1 MEYLQ
6 IFFTSIGSLII
17 LFFLTKL
24 LGNKEMS
31 QLSLFDYINGITI
44 GSIAAEMA
52 TALETNFLYPLLA
65 MIIYALAVFLL
76 AILTSKSIKLR
87 RFLSGKSMIL
97 FDNGKIYKGNL
108 KKSKI
113 ELSEMLVQARINGY
127 FDLNDIETAILESNG
142 RLSFLPKSTSRPLTP
157 KDMNLSPET
166 KKLVINII
174 MDGKILSD
182 NLKFS
187 GNNKIWL
194 QRKLKEQGI
203 HRIKDVFLATCDSK
217 NNLTVYRQIYK
228 PLTRD
233 VFE

>member
-1 MEYLQ
+1 MEYLY
-6 IFFTSIGSLII
+6 IFFTSIGSLIS

-31 QLSLFDYINGITI
+31 QLSLFDYVNGITI

-52 TALETNFLYPLLA
+52 TSLEDNFLYPLLA
-65 MIIYALAVFLL
+65 MIIYALSVFFLSLL
-76 AILTSKSIKLR
+76 TTKSVKIR
-87 RFLSGKSMIL
+87 RFLNGKSMLL

-113 ELSEMLVQARINGY
+113 DLSEMLTQARINGY
-127 FDLNDIETAILESNG
+127 FDLNDIQTIVIEANG
-142 RLSFLPKSTSRPLTP
+142 RLSFLPKAFSRPTTT
-157 KDMNLSPET
+157 KDFNLSPEQE
-166 KKLVINII
+166 KLVTNLIL
-174 MDGKILSD
+174 DGKVLND
-182 NLKFS
+182 NLKFT

-203 HRIKDVFLATCDSK
+203 TRVKDVFLATCDSK
-217 NNLTVYRQIYK
+217 NNLTVYKQIYK

-233 VFE
+233 VFQ

>member
-1 MEYLQ
+1 MEYIH
-6 IFFTSIGSLII
+6 IFFTSIGSLIV

-52 TALETNFLYPLLA
+52 TSLENNFLYPLIS
-65 MIIYALAVFLL
+65 MGVYASAVL
-76 AILTSKSIKLR
+76 ILSVLTAKFVKLR
-87 RFLSGKSMIL
+87 RFLTGKSTIL
-97 FDNGKIYKGNL
+97 FDNGKLYRENL

-113 ELSEMLVQARINGY
+113 DVTELLIQSRIHGI
-127 FDLNDIETAILESNG
+127 FDLNDVQTIILEPNG
-142 RLSFLPKSTSRPLTP
+142 KLSFLPKTSARPVTI
-157 KDMNLSPET
+157 KDLNLSTNQE
-166 KKLVINII
+166 KLLVNVV
-174 MDGKILSD
+174 MDGKILND
-182 NLKFS
+182 NLKFT

-203 HRIKDVFLATCDSK
+203 HKIKDVFLATCDY
-217 NNLTVYRQIYK
+217 NNKLTVYRQINK

-233 VFE
+233 VFQ

>member
-1 MEYLQ
+1 MEYLK
-6 IFFTSIGSLII
+6 IFFTSIGSLIT

-65 MIIYALAVFLL
+65 MIIYALAVFFL

-87 RFLSGKSMIL
+87 RFLSGQSMIL

-127 FDLNDIETAILESNG
+127 FDLNDIQTAILESNG
-142 RLSFLPKSTSRPLTP
+142 RLSFLPKSNIRALTP
-157 KDMNLSPET
+157 KDMNLAPEAER
-166 KKLVINII
+166 LVINVI
-174 MDGKILSD
+174 MDGKILND

-203 HRIKDVFLATCDSK
+203 HRIKDVFLATCDYK
-217 NNLTVYRQIYK
+217 NNLTVYKQIYK